1 MDSVKK
7 SMRQNFDDYEIDFFD
22 DVCLCFFPVGK
33 GAGTGSD
40 GDAESGRGA
49 FYQGYFR
56 TKTSD
61 ATGLFL

>member
-1 MDSVKK
+1 MKLTFLMMCV
-7 SMRQNFDDYEIDFFD
+7 F
-22 DVCLCFFPVGK
+22 CFFPVGK

-61 ATGLFL
+61 ATGLFLQL